1 MLILSPLSFLLAPI
15 LDSANAPIS
24 SEVYTCGLAFYF
36 NCHNR
41 QVTVITIPQL
51 RSIGRNI
58 PVSPSHNL
66 QSCIGC
72 QDRGD
77 LTNWNMLLP
86 QSQHFLPQVAKQV
99 FNMIQILIVQCIGL
113 SNFQTF
119 NNFNWTS
126 NDTCFCTSEVWEIKS
141 EIRDS
146 LWLFVTSLI

>member
-72 QDRGD
+72 QDRAD

-86 QSQHFLPQVAKQV
+86 QSKHFCHRLPSKLSTKSKICARKV
-99 FNMIQILIVQCIGL
+99 FK
-113 SNFQTF
+113 SNFGLLPRKLSTVNKF
-119 NNFNWTS
+119 
-126 NDTCFCTSEVWEIKS
+126 
-141 EIRDS
+141 
-146 LWLFVTSLI
+146 